1 MTTHD
6 YLVLA
11 VALFWMVTNIVGATF
26 TIVQLRNRR
35 SSLGESVRAP
45 FVDTGLYFAKA
56 FSFGLN
62 DWIQRQKARP
72 AQYRYVAW
80 AVEAGAVAAA
90 LGALLQLVRLLIR

>member
-11 VALFWMVTNIVGATF
+11 VASFWMITNIAGATL
-26 TIVQLRNRR
+26 TIVGLRNRR
-35 SSLGESVRAP
+35 SSLGESAQAP
-45 FVDTGLYFAKA
+45 FVDTRLYFAKA

-62 DWIQRQKARP
+62 DWLQRQKARP
-72 AQYRYVAW
+72 AQYRYVTW

-90 LGALLQLVRLLIR
+90 FGVLFQLVRLLIR